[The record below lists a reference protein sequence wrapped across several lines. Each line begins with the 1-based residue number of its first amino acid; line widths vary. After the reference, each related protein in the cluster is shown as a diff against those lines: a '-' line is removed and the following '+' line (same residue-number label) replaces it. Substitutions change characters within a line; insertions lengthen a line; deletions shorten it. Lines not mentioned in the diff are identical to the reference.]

1 MELLVADQP
10 RTDLKLPKYYSP
22 KLYLK
27 KCILIH
33 LYNLY
38 KVRGVASNKIAATP
52 LILQTASM
60 LTHVSAYKL
69 HTPIKNKQLECR
81 SWLQEVKEGFS
92 SCLNR
97 IMHSMIHNSDL
108 RDTQEYIQKK
118 GVG

>member
-10 RTDLKLPKYYSP
+10 RTDLKLSKYYSP

-52 LILQTASM
+52 LILQTANM
-60 LTHVSAYKL
+60 LTHVSTYKL
-69 HTPIKNKQLECR
+69 TNYTHQ
-81 SWLQEVKEGFS
+81 
-92 SCLNR
+92 
-97 IMHSMIHNSDL
+97 
-108 RDTQEYIQKK
+108 
-118 GVG
+118 